1 MNTLLTKADIE
12 YLLTQQEKL
21 DEDIRE
27 KKGIKYK
34 EWHSINF
41 DSMHGAALYVEK
53 AELVNECHDLW
64 KYWKSKPIDKFK
76 ILDEAIDCI
85 HFLMLIANKKEE
97 TPESILHRLHDG
109 LDFIT
114 EHYRVDEHLV
124 SGFLR
129 AEGFEINIAIIIVL
143 LDHYGFDS
151 KDIIDAYNRKNE
163 VNFERLRSNY

>member
-1 MNTLLTKADIE
+1 MKTLLTLADIE

-21 DEDIRE
+21 DADIR
-27 KKGIKYK
+27 KKKDISDT
-34 EWHSINF
+34 EWNSIEF

-53 AELVNECHDLW
+53 AELINECHDLW
-64 KYWKSKPIDKFK
+64 KYWKSKPVDRFK
-76 ILDEAIDCI
+76 ILDEAVDCI

-114 EHYRVDEHLV
+114 ENYSVDEHLV

-129 AEGFEINIAIIIVL
+129 AEGFEINIAIIAVL
-143 LDHYGFDS
+143 LDHYGFTT
-151 KDIIDAYNRKNE
+151 KDIIDQYNRKNRI
-163 VNFERLRSNY
+163 NFERLNSNY